1 MMTIINKFSCQ
12 VALFCAGLAIIPAC
26 SNNSNKQ
33 EDSKEQATEMN
44 DQKLE
49 NKDEKEA
56 DRVVEAYSGNLYE
69 IRCAENAG
77 TRALTKDVQKLA
89 GQIVTAHTKMNTDI
103 EALAAKKNITLP
115 TALGEDHQKKLAD
128 LVEKKGI
135 DYDKEFL
142 SIMKDKHEDSEKM
155 YQRLSENSEDP
166 EIKAWA
172 ASVLPE
178 IRSHLDMV
186 KNTKDVVDKV
196 KDPNKD
202 RNTINN
208 DWDGDKSKLH
218 DGRPNIPNEGKK

>member
-1 MMTIINKFSCQ
+1 MTIISKFNCQ

-26 SNNSNKQ
+26 NTNSNKQ
-33 EDSKEQATEMN
+33 EDSKEQATQIN
-44 DQKLE
+44 DQKFE

-56 DRVVEAYSGNLYE
+56 DRVVEAYTGNLYE
-69 IRCAENAG
+69 IRCAENAAN
-77 TRALTKDVQKLA
+77 RALTKDVQKLA
-89 GQIVTAHTKMNTDI
+89 GQIVAAHTKMNTDI

-115 TALGEDHQKKLAD
+115 TVLSDDHQKKLSD

-155 YQRLSENSEDP
+155 YQRLSENSEDT

-196 KDPNKD
+196 KDPKKD

-218 DGRPNIPNEGKK
+218 DGRPNVPNEVGK